1 MSIEGLKIS
10 KQGVNG
16 IKGYK
21 FAGVSCGIKKSGRED
36 LALIYSEV
44 PAAAAGVFTTNKSKA
59 APVLVDLENIKSA
72 VTRAVVINSGNANA
86 CTGKKG
92 MENAREMVELTAG
105 LLKADKSEVLVSSTG
120 IIGVQLPMEKV
131 RAGIEKAVAGLAP
144 DGGDAAARGIMT
156 TDTREKKVT
165 VKVDLSTGEVTVGAI
180 AKGSGMIHPNMATML
195 CFMLTD
201 AAVEKHLLQEML
213 KETVDDTFN
222 MISVD
227 GDTSTNDMVIA
238 LANGTAGNEK
248 ITEKDGDYDKL
259 SAAFKAA
266 AEAMAVEIVR
276 DGEGATKLLKACVIN
291 APTKQDARTGAKA
304 IVSSSLVKA
313 AFFGE
318 DANWGRVLCALGY
331 SGADFDPGGVDMYF
345 SSKIGAIKLVEK
357 GEGLVFDEAKAA
369 EILGETDI
377 EILVDLNCGKFSA
390 TAWGCDL
397 SYDYV
402 KINGSYRT

>member
-1 MSIEGLKIS
+1 MTIQHGHH
-10 KQGVNG
+10 
-16 IKGYK
+16 
-21 FAGVSCGIKKSGRED
+21 A
-36 LALIYSEV
+36 
-44 PAAAAGVFTTNKSKA
+44 
-59 APVLVDLENIKSA
+59 VLHA
-72 VTRAVVINSGNANA
+72 
-86 CTGKKG
+86 
-92 MENAREMVELTAG
+92 
-105 LLKADKSEVLVSSTG
+105 
-120 IIGVQLPMEKV
+120 
-131 RAGIEKAVAGLAP
+131 
-144 DGGDAAARGIMT
+144 
-156 TDTREKKVT
+156 
-165 VKVDLSTGEVTVGAI
+165 
-180 AKGSGMIHPNMATML
+180 
-195 CFMLTD
+195 TD
-201 AAVEKHLLQEML
+201 AAVEKHLPQEIL

-331 SGADFDPGGVDMYF
+331 SGADFDPGSVDMYF